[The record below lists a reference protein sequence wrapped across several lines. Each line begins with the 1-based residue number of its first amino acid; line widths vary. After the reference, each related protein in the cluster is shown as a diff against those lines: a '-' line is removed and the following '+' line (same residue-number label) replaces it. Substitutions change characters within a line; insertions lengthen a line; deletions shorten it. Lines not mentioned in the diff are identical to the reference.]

1 MIQLNVKWNH
11 MKTMCGMMI
20 AVWFLYYPIYYIY
33 IQYFQYSII
42 FYMYILLVM
51 TATIHQ
57 QIFNRNDAGNFLVF
71 FFLLFKYLYNTL
83 IFAGQYFLS

>member
-42 FYMYILLVM
+42 FYMYNIVG
-51 TATIHQ
+51 
-57 QIFNRNDAGNFLVF
+57 NDSNDTSTNIQSDRCTEFSC
-71 FFLLFKYLYNTL
+71 FFL
-83 IFAGQYFLS
+83 SVV